1 MSRLKLSMTKDGI
14 IKVRDD
20 AAKIDELLYIINTME
35 NESVHIEA
43 LLRQA
48 IVKLNNYD
56 SVSADSFMTQLE
68 SIKEKDAE

>member
-1 MSRLKLSMTKDGI
+1 MTKDGI